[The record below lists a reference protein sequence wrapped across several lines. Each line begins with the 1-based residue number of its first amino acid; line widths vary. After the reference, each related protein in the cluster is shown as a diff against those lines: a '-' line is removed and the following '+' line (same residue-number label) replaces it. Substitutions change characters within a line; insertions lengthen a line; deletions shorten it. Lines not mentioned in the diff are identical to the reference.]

1 MEGELNYNC
10 VPGSAGLINGSPVP
24 STKENF
30 ALELLGDPVVKYP
43 CSNTG
48 DAGLTPDGGT
58 MAVFSVLY
66 SYPCGLFILYI
77 VIPR

>member
-1 MEGELNYNC
+1 M
-10 VPGSAGLINGSPVP
+10 PGGARLINGSPVP

-30 ALELLGDPVVKYP
+30 ALGLLGDPVVKDP

-48 DAGLTPDGGT
+48 DAGSIPDGGT
-58 MAVFSVLY
+58 MAVFSVVY